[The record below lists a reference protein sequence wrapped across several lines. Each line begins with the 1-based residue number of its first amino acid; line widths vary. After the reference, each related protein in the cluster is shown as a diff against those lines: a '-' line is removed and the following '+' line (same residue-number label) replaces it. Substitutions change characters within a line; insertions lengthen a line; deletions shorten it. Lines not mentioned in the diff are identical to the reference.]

1 VNGFKWGKNLQR
13 NYHEQNEHVRN
24 RELAN
29 IMGMRIENHQDG
41 AVNTMVE
48 DGMVDEHC
56 KD

>member
-1 VNGFKWGKNLQR
+1 MNGFKWGKNLQR